1 MNLIANIG
9 RYLFAIPMVTF
20 GVFHF
25 VNTRSLQNVVPSF
38 IPGQTFWVYLT
49 GAALIASGLSIL
61 IKKQVQLTSNLLAL
75 MLLVFALFVHLP
87 LALEGDQLA
96 SSSLLKDIALAGDGL
111 GIRNYFKKFLRVS
124 MKIIRKISIIALL
137 GFALVLIIVN
147 FCRSLNRKTNFHF
160 TASAFYT
167 RRCDSLLM
175 LGSVLQKISSEILN
189 IINQAQLFGMEEKS
203 VQLSMS

>member
-96 SSSLLKDIALAGDGL
+96 SSSLLKDIALAGGALVL
-111 GIRNYFKKFLRVS
+111 GNYFKS
-124 MKIIRKISIIALL
+124 
-137 GFALVLIIVN
+137 N
-147 FCRSLNRKTNFHF
+147 
-160 TASAFYT
+160 
-167 RRCDSLLM
+167 
-175 LGSVLQKISSEILN
+175 
-189 IINQAQLFGMEEKS
+189 
-203 VQLSMS
+203 